1 MNEYNSTTE
10 TIVKNPAKKT
20 KRLSFDRRI
29 ALRRNQ
35 EKAVAP
41 IRNKKDN
48 KDDNKRIEELVRTY
62 SASTDLVS
70 LDWKKMKIPPV
81 LSSTE
86 QTWLFKLMQP
96 MKVVEAEV
104 INSEN

>member
-10 TIVKNPAKKT
+10 TSVKNPEKKT

-48 KDDNKRIEELVRTY
+48 KDDNERIEELVRTY

-86 QTWLFKLMQP
+86 QAWLFKLMQP
-96 MKVVEAEV
+96 LKVRLFLRNV
-104 INSEN
+104 